1 MGGTASTFTVDVS
14 DPAQISGAAQ
24 RVRSEVG
31 AVDILV
37 NNAGIVVGKEIHRIE
52 AAAIGKV
59 MAVNANAV
67 MWTTNEFL
75 PEMLARE
82 TGGSCYD
89 LRVLSPDI
97 TEREER
103 IAWFVNI
110 GGFNT
115 VGRY

>member
-1 MGGTASTFTVDVS
+1 MTASSIVSSGGSATTFTVDLS
-14 DPAQISGAAQ
+14 DPTQIAAAAQ
-24 RVRSEVG
+24 RVREEVG

-37 NNAGIVVGKEIHRIE
+37 NNAGIVVGKSVHQIS

-82 TGGSCYD
+82 DGG
-89 LRVLSPDI
+89 
-97 TEREER
+97 
-103 IAWFVNI
+103 
-110 GGFNT
+110 
-115 VGRY
+115 